1 MIVNLFAEFVI
12 VLAEVRRVVRQ
23 LEADLELKLS
33 RTPRLSRELSETL
46 SIMVGEMT
54 QNSVS
59 DIIAR
64 IIC

>member
-33 RTPRLSRELSETL
+33 RTPRLLRELSETL